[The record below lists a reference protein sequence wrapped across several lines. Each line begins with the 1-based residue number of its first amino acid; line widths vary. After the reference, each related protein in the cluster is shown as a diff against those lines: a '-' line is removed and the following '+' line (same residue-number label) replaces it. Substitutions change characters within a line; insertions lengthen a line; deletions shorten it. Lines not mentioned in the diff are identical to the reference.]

1 MRLQLTL
8 GLVALLGAR
17 SAHAEPAAPEAVAT
31 LRIYA
36 DDDHVTVVSPSARVV
51 ARVGARTQ
59 VTTELTADA
68 LSAASVDV
76 VTAASPTAIVH
87 EQRLDLGVTAVRE
100 RAPGTTLGLGARAS
114 HEFDYD
120 AVRALASARTEVGQ
134 RSTTLELRYQAGHDI
149 ATATRAP
156 AFRRTRDSHQLM
168 VLVGQLLGPRTVL
181 DVIGEVAL
189 ARGYH
194 ASPYRRVA
202 LEGGGGPLPRLVAE
216 RTPTGRTSAAFATR
230 LRHALTRALFASALY
245 CVCVDD
251 WAMASHT
258 LTVELVHQR
267 GPRWRLGAFVRGYV
281 QGAAAFYAA
290 RYDEATGTPARRTRD
305 RTLGPMR
312 SAYAAVTA
320 DAALAPAWHLVLAL
334 GGLASWFPAFPAQAE
349 RRAVISTVSL
359 SVAY

>member
-1 MRLQLTL
+1 MRLQLT
-8 GLVALLGAR
+8 VVVAALLGLGA
-17 SAHAEPAAPEAVAT
+17 AHGEPAAPEATAT

-51 ARVGARTQ
+51 ARGGARTA

-68 LSAASVDV
+68 VSAASVDV
-76 VTAASPTAIVH
+76 VTAASPAATVH
-87 EQRLDLGVTAVRE
+87 ERRFDLGVTAVRE
-100 RAPGTTLGLGARAS
+100 LAPGTTLGLGARAS
-114 HEFDYD
+114 HELDYD
-120 AVRALASARTEVGQ
+120 AVRALASARTEVDR

-149 ATATRAP
+149 ATATGAP

-168 VLVGQLLGPRTVL
+168 VLVGRLLGPRTVV
-181 DVIGEVAL
+181 DAIAEVAL

-194 ASPYRRVA
+194 ASPYRLVP
-202 LEGGGGPLPRLVAE
+202 LEGGAGPLPRLVAE
-216 RTPTGRTSAAFATR
+216 VTPTGRTSAAAALR

-245 CVCVDD
+245 RAYVDD
-251 WAMASHT
+251 WAMTSHT
-258 LTVELVHQR
+258 LTLELVHQR
-267 GPRWRLGAFVRGYV
+267 GPRWRLGALARGYV

-290 RYDEATGTPARRTRD
+290 RYDEAAGTPALRTRD

-312 SAYAAVTA
+312 TAYAAVTV
-320 DAALAPAWHLVLAL
+320 DAALAPAWHLVVAL